1 MLCEA
6 LHRILVLLHNIP
18 PLLQGHHDD
27 LCAALP
33 LGDPLLEVAEAAV
46 AVLLFSSYS
55 LMSSAGRLRP

>member
-1 MLCEA
+1 MKLYIVS
-6 LHRILVLLHNIP
+6 LSSYIP
-18 PLLQGHHDD
+18 PLLQGHHED
-27 LCAALP
+27 LAALP